1 MRRFFLLIQILL
13 LLGFA
18 QAQEQGPLSIVNG
31 TLFPADAFPSASD
44 QHYETAVRGKLV
56 LKNARIGRI
65 KDVKVTVVFIGYA
78 NELLYREDILVPLV
92 ESKKTTDVGLFW
104 ANPANVPVQRAEG
117 IVVYQEEKQVFE
129 IPFQVRA
136 YEGLANPGY

>member
-1 MRRFFLLIQILL
+1 MRRFILLIQMFL
-13 LLGFA
+13 LLGIA
-18 QAQEQGPLSIVNG
+18 QAQEQGPLSIVNA

-65 KDVKVTVVFIGYA
+65 KDVKVTVVFIGYG
-78 NELLYREDILVPLV
+78 NELLYREDILVPSV
-92 ESKKTTDVGLFW
+92 ESKQTTDVGLFW
-104 ANPANVPVQRAEG
+104 ANPSNLPVQRAEG
-117 IVVYQEEKQVFE
+117 VVVYQGEKQIFE

-136 YEGLANPGY
+136 YEGLTNPGY